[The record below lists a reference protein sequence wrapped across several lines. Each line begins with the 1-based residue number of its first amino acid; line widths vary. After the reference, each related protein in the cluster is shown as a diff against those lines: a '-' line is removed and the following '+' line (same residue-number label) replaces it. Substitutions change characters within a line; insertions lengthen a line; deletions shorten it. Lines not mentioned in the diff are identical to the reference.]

1 MQVHRLEDY
10 RIRNR
15 QGRSRGTGGYYV
27 NRMGHKKE
35 TMVYSVYYE
44 TDAGEFSPEQWLE
57 IMRECVAASGS
68 EALLQRIID
77 HVKASC
83 VWLKKDAERE
93 EYALDIL
100 AGRIYRQGMRGATF
114 RQRVSPKTQRMSLIS
129 RERVHDMREM
139 RASLKGCREHPE
151 RLRTGMLQEDNATS
165 AKENQSSQRRLQSC
179 G

>member
-100 AGRIYRQGMRGATF
+100 AGRIYRRGHAWSDFSTEGISENTAYVFDFQG
-114 RQRVSPKTQRMSLIS
+114 
-129 RERVHDMREM
+129 E
-139 RASLKGCREHPE
+139 
-151 RLRTGMLQEDNATS
+151 S
-165 AKENQSSQRRLQSC
+165 A
-179 G
+179 

>member
-10 RIRNR
+10 RIHNR

-35 TMVYSVYYE
+35 T
-44 TDAGEFSPEQWLE
+44 
-57 IMRECVAASGS
+57 
-68 EALLQRIID
+68 D

-100 AGRIYRQGMRGATF
+100 AGRIYRQGHAWSDFSTEG
-114 RQRVSPKTQRMSLIS
+114 IS
-129 RERVHDMREM
+129 ENTAYVFDFQGE
-139 RASLKGCREHPE
+139 
-151 RLRTGMLQEDNATS
+151 S
-165 AKENQSSQRRLQSC
+165 A
-179 G
+179 

>member
-44 TDAGEFSPEQWLE
+44 TDAG
-57 IMRECVAASGS
+57 S

-100 AGRIYRQGMRGATF
+100 AGRIYRQGHAWSDFSTEG
-114 RQRVSPKTQRMSLIS
+114 IS
-129 RERVHDMREM
+129 ENTAYVFDFQGE
-139 RASLKGCREHPE
+139 
-151 RLRTGMLQEDNATS
+151 S
-165 AKENQSSQRRLQSC
+165 A
-179 G
+179 

>member
-10 RIRNR
+10 RIHNR

-93 EYALDIL
+93 EYALGHTCRKNL
-100 AGRIYRQGMRGATF
+100 QA
-114 RQRVSPKTQRMSLIS
+114 
-129 RERVHDMREM
+129 
-139 RASLKGCREHPE
+139 RACVE
-151 RLRTGMLQEDNATS
+151 RLFDRGYLRKHS
-165 AKENQSSQRRLQSC
+165 VCL
-179 G
+179 

>member
-10 RIRNR
+10 RIHNR

-100 AGRIYRQGMRGATF
+100 AGRIYRQGHAW
-114 RQRVSPKTQRMSLIS
+114 SLIS
-129 RERVHDMREM
+129 MERVHDMREM

>member
-100 AGRIYRQGMRGATF
+100 AGRIYRQGHAW
-114 RQRVSPKTQRMSLIS
+114 S
-129 RERVHDMREM
+129 
-139 RASLKGCREHPE
+139 
-151 RLRTGMLQEDNATS
+151 
-165 AKENQSSQRRLQSC
+165 
-179 G
+179 